1 MKWNEVK
8 SEANNDVL
16 SRTATLTGGFD
27 FQPLKGTDSELSPV
41 YTLQP
46 VVNPVVKPV

>member
-1 MKWNEVK
+1 MNERIKEMKWNEVK

-27 FQPLKGTDSELSPV
+27 FQRVLNNLTSERHRF
-41 YTLQP
+41 
-46 VVNPVVKPV
+46 